1 MAISPAD
8 FYAYSRAT
16 GTQLPD
22 DPEERA
28 KLAPEVV
35 AFRRGQLRNAA
46 PKENEGFDFGS
57 ALAVG
62 ATLVGAGLAT
72 LAARRGLRA
81 KPSVAAPKV
90 ETILPETVARAQT
103 AAQTQD
109 FGAVGSLVRDLPTPQ
124 EPAVL
129 RQPLT
134 GQTSPLPRRQPGS
147 FAELTGIE
155 QEIIAEVKAGELLN
169 EILEEQREIDKENKF
184 QTRVVQGIEGK
195 EKAGA
200 KNFLAQSRREKEAEG
215 FSPRSYVES
224 TGAVAPSEDLTTIQ
238 INNTPVVANQQI
250 NAVESGEDQFTGRQ
264 LREMQRDTD
273 TTRTGKTS
281 PVSLPIVFEREA
293 SPLTDAAG
301 SVLPVGDSM
310 VAKLNR
316 NKTRRQLALN
326 QARATLGL
334 AETDAPLPEGFSMV
348 PEGEVS
354 AAAGELAA
362 QKLREAKQRKQKQSP
377 SPITQEW
384 KEILFDESGLLNK
397 EILAKNL
404 GDEKVFPGQLANM
417 LIEGMSSSSTVR
429 ALSTGNFND
438 IEIDPDI
445 HRVATQHVKENLLKF
460 DDADSIKRYLISG
473 GIAGEYQPPST
484 KGFGYTGTESMPT
497 QLVSISKKGGEEL
510 VLVSGPRT
518 SSRRTRSDLEPLFF
532 DPDTK
537 TLIRKSDIG
546 ATQSSEAVA
555 GTGIGAEIGQA
566 VAFVPRE
573 DVAGFVNLPGVN
585 ASGPENVNK
594 SQGVGYAIGG
604 LKELGSIGSGQISSK
619 DWKAIRQRR
628 KELGLKPTE
637 TNAEIEGMLERA
649 RGRDDVDLSV
659 QPRPLFRDP
668 YDALEKGN
676 VKLSRNNT
684 PYLVVDA
691 LMLKANPGLETYLSA
706 DPNYSNFLFA
716 NPATGQNFTSVYEAT
731 NTYNRLANNVNAK
744 LITGA
749 ESRIAALEKGE
760 NLEVQVTVRG
770 NKLVKTA
777 LNPNFVVDQVVRRN
791 SRGETIVSNVTLSQ
805 AIRNQLL
812 FPIVRD
818 SKGMPMRGQ
827 PLLQEHTLIDEQ
839 GQEGAKY
846 FKQTRYLV
854 PENKTYVDKETGEIR
869 AQILGFGDTELA
881 VAPTTL
887 NPSDTRL
894 TAKNNY
900 LFLQGVNNALEEITG
915 QRIKVID
922 DAIYLGREKGFEF
935 MGGPSKNPVLREAL
949 TVANTLTQTSEKS
962 RIRMQEPEKDFGLG
976 ERYGLGARQSER
988 PRRNV
993 PSGIQLTNLPVQKV
1007 VFTEMQDPSSVEMR
1021 SVTQLKDTGRTMTL
1035 ALTPEVIGGKRL
1047 AAFVLDY
1054 TQTSGKPMRIAA
1066 FNQAVLDLSN
1076 QLGADPAELSR
1087 QAATFLRGSREQARV
1102 GPVMS
1107 QGRRALQAMD
1117 RPSPAEE
1124 IAQTIAEYDFNET
1137 IGSDIESVLQ
1147 GPQVPLDVDMELTAR
1162 QAQRARVEPPGT
1174 TEKFTIDDQM
1184 LSNQMNRLMAQ
1195 AGRRAAKRRRR

>member
-1 MAISPAD
+1 MALSPAD
-8 FYAYSRAT
+8 FAAYSRAT
-16 GTQLPD
+16 GTPYPE

-28 KLAPEVV
+28 ELAPRVLE
-35 AFRRGQLRNAA
+35 FRRNQLKSQEDQGVDPLSVGIGLGLAA
-46 PKENEGFDFGS
+46 AAGGAAYGIRKLFGKANLPKESGKSGVTQGPLNISQID
-57 ALAVG
+57 LD
-62 ATLVGAGLAT
+62 
-72 LAARRGLRA
+72 AARERKTRA
-81 KPSVAAPKV
+81 DAARTAPSTPPPSKQPIPSPAQQTQAESTPAFKF
-90 ETILPETVARAQT
+90 LPEGRVSTS
-103 AAQTQD
+103 D
-109 FGAVGSLVRDLPTPQ
+109 FLLSQLTREIPDL
-124 EPAVL
+124 
-129 RQPLT
+129 
-134 GQTSPLPRRQPGS
+134 TSVQ
-147 FAELTGIE
+147 
-155 QEIIAEVKAGELLN
+155 
-169 EILEEQREIDKENKF
+169 QREVNNVSRQAAEAVDTGLDQQDLKINRAVQID
-184 QTRVVQGIEGK
+184 I
-195 EKAGA
+195 
-200 KNFLAQSRREKEAEG
+200 
-215 FSPRSYVES
+215 
-224 TGAVAPSEDLTTIQ
+224 
-238 INNTPVVANQQI
+238 
-250 NAVESGEDQFTGRQ
+250 
-264 LREMQRDTD
+264 D
-273 TTRTGKTS
+273 TTRNGGTS
-281 PVSLPIVFEREA
+281 PVSLPIVFERED
-293 SPLTDAAG
+293 SPLTDAVG
-301 SVLPVGDSM
+301 SVLPVGDSL

-362 QKLREAKQRKQKQSP
+362 QKLREAKQRKQNQTP
-377 SPITQEW
+377 APITQEW
-384 KEILFDESGLLNK
+384 QEILFDESGLLNK
-397 EILAKNL
+397 EVLAKNL

-417 LIEGMSSSSTVR
+417 LREGMSSSSTAR

-445 HRVATQHVKENLLKF
+445 HRIVTQHIKENVLKF
-460 DDADSIKRYLISG
+460 DDADSIKRYLVSG
-473 GIAGEYQPPST
+473 GMAGEYQPPST

-497 QLVSISKKGGEEL
+497 QVVSISRKGGEEL
-510 VLVSGPRT
+510 VSVSGPRT

-555 GTGIGAEIGQA
+555 GTGIGAEVGQA

-573 DVAGFVNLPGVN
+573 DVAGFVGLPGVS
-585 ASGPENVNK
+585 ASGPEDVNK
-594 SQGVGYAIGG
+594 FQGVGYAIGG
-604 LKELGSIGSGQISSK
+604 LKELGSTGTRQISSEN
-619 DWKAIRQRR
+619 WKAIQQRR

-637 TNAEIEGMLERA
+637 TNEEIQGMLERA
-649 RGRDDVDLSV
+649 RGGKDTDLNV

-676 VKLSRNNT
+676 VKLSRNDS
-684 PYLVVDA
+684 PYLVVDP
-691 LMLKANPGLETYLSA
+691 LMLKANPGLEDYLSA
-706 DPNYSNFLFA
+706 DPNYSNFLFT
-716 NPATGQNFTSVYEAT
+716 NPATGQNFTSVHEAT

-744 LITGA
+744 LITGT
-749 ESRIAALEKGE
+749 ESRIGALEKGE
-760 NLEVQVTVRG
+760 NLEVQVTARG

-777 LNPNFVVDQVVRRN
+777 LNPNLVVDQVVRRN
-791 SRGETIVSNVTLSQ
+791 PKGETIVSDVTLSQ

-812 FPIVRD
+812 SPFVKDNTGAIVRD
-818 SKGMPMRGQ
+818 PKGMPMRGQ
-827 PLLQEHTLIDEQ
+827 PLIQEHTLIDEQ

-846 FKQTRYLV
+846 FKQARYLV
-854 PENKTYVDKETGEIR
+854 PENKTYVDKETGETR
-869 AQILGFGDTELA
+869 AQMLGLGDTGLD

-887 NPSDTRL
+887 DPSDTRL

-900 LFLQGVNNALEEITG
+900 LFLQGVNNALEGITG

-922 DAIYLGREKGFEF
+922 DALYLGREKGFEF

-949 TVANTLTQTSEKS
+949 TIANTLAQTSEKS
-962 RIRMQEPEKDFGLG
+962 RVRMQEPGEDLGLG

-993 PSGIQLTNLPVQKV
+993 PSGVQLTDLPIQKV
-1007 VFTEMQDPSSVEMR
+1007 VQTEMRDPSSGEMR
-1021 SVTQLKDTGRTMTL
+1021 AVTQLKGTGQTMTREL
-1035 ALTPEVIGGKRL
+1035 APEVVGGKRL

-1054 TQTSGKPMRIAA
+1054 TQTSGKPMRTAA

-1124 IAQTIAEYDFNET
+1124 IAQTIAEYDFGET
-1137 IGSDIESVLQ
+1137 IGSDIESALR
-1147 GPQVPLDVDMELTAR
+1147 GPQVPLDVDIELTAR
-1162 QAQRARVEPPGT
+1162 QAQRAKVEPPGT

-1184 LSNQMNRLMAQ
+1184 LSNQMSRLMAQ
-1195 AGRRAAKRRRR
+1195 AGRRSGKRRRR

>member
-1 MAISPAD
+1 MALSPAD
-8 FYAYSRAT
+8 FAAYSRAT
-16 GTQLPD
+16 GTPYPE
-22 DPEERA
+22 DPEEKA
-28 KLAPEVV
+28 ELAPQV
-35 AFRRGQLRNAA
+35 AEFRRNQLKQDQSGGVDPLSVGIGLGLAAAAGGAAYGIRKLLGRANLPKESGKSGVTQGPLNISEVDMNAA
-46 PKENEGFDFGS
+46 REMKTRAD
-57 ALAVG
+57 
-62 ATLVGAGLAT
+62 
-72 LAARRGLRA
+72 AARA
-81 KPSVAAPKV
+81 TASTPPPSKQPITSPTQQTQPKSTPV
-90 ETILPETVARAQT
+90 FKSLPEGRVSTS
-103 AAQTQD
+103 D
-109 FGAVGSLVRDLPTPQ
+109 FLLSQ
-124 EPAVL
+124 
-129 RQPLT
+129 LT
-134 GQTSPLPRRQPGS
+134 
-147 FAELTGIE
+147 
-155 QEIIAEVKAGELLN
+155 
-169 EILEEQREIDKENKF
+169 REI
-184 QTRVVQGIEGK
+184 
-195 EKAGA
+195 
-200 KNFLAQSRREKEAEG
+200 
-215 FSPRSYVES
+215 P
-224 TGAVAPSEDLTTIQ
+224 DLTSLQQRQ
-238 INNTPVVANQQI
+238 INDISRQ
-250 NAVESGEDQFTGRQ
+250 AVEAVDTGLDQQDLKINRAVQ
-264 LREMQRDTD
+264 VDID
-273 TTRTGKTS
+273 TTRTGGTS
-281 PVSLPIVFEREA
+281 PVSLPIVFERED
-293 SPLTDAAG
+293 SPLTSAVG

-326 QARATLGL
+326 KARATLGL

-362 QKLREAKQRKQKQSP
+362 QKLREAKQRKQNQSP
-377 SPITQEW
+377 APITQEW
-384 KEILFDESGLLNK
+384 EEILFDESGLLNK

-417 LIEGMSSSSTVR
+417 LREGMSSSSTAR

-445 HRVATQHVKENLLKF
+445 HRVVTQHVKENVLKF
-460 DDADSIKRYLISG
+460 DDADSVKRYLISG
-473 GIAGEYQPPST
+473 GMAGEYQPPST

-497 QLVSISKKGGEEL
+497 QVVSISRKGGEEL
-510 VLVSGPRT
+510 VSVSGPRT

-555 GTGIGAEIGQA
+555 GTGIGAEVGQA

-573 DVAGFVNLPGVN
+573 DVAGFVGLPGVS
-585 ASGPENVNK
+585 ASGPEDINK
-594 SQGVGYAIGG
+594 TQGVDYAIGG
-604 LKELGSIGSGQISSK
+604 LKELGSTGTRQISSEN
-619 DWKAIRQRR
+619 WKAIQQRR

-637 TNAEIEGMLERA
+637 TNEEIQGMLERA
-649 RGRDDVDLSV
+649 RGGKDTDLSV

-676 VKLSRNNT
+676 VKLSRNDS
-684 PYLVVDA
+684 PYLVVDP
-691 LMLKANPGLETYLSA
+691 LMLKANPGLETYLSS
-706 DPNYSNFLFA
+706 DPNYSNFLFT
-716 NPATGQNFTSVYEAT
+716 NPATGQNFTSVHEAT

-744 LITGA
+744 LITGT
-749 ESRIAALEKGE
+749 ESRINALEKGE
-760 NLEVQVTVRG
+760 NLEVQVTARG

-777 LNPNFVVDQVVRRN
+777 LNPNLVVDQVVRRN
-791 SRGETIVSNVTLSQ
+791 PKGETIVSDVTLSQ

-812 FPIVRD
+812 SPFVKDNTGSIVRD
-818 SKGMPMRGQ
+818 PKGMPMRGQ
-827 PLLQEHTLIDEQ
+827 PLIQEHTLIDEQ

-854 PENKTYVDKETGEIR
+854 PENKTYVDKETGETR
-869 AQILGFGDTELA
+869 AQMLGLGDTNLE
-881 VAPTTL
+881 VASTTL
-887 NPSDTRL
+887 DPSDTRL

-900 LFLQGVNNALEEITG
+900 LFLQGVNNALEGITG

-922 DAIYLGREKGFEF
+922 DALYLGREKGFEF

-949 TVANTLTQTSEKS
+949 TIANTLAQTSEKS
-962 RIRMQEPEKDFGLG
+962 RVRMQEPGEDLGLG
-976 ERYGLGARQSER
+976 ERYGLGARKSER

-993 PSGIQLTNLPVQKV
+993 PSGVQLTDLPIQKV
-1007 VFTEMQDPSSVEMR
+1007 VQTEMRDPSSGEMR
-1021 SVTQLKDTGRTMTL
+1021 AVTQLKGTGQTMTREL
-1035 ALTPEVIGGKRL
+1035 APEVVGGKRL

-1054 TQTSGKPMRIAA
+1054 TQTSGKPMRTAA

-1124 IAQTIAEYDFNET
+1124 IAQTIAEYDFGET
-1137 IGSDIESVLQ
+1137 IGSDIESALR
-1147 GPQVPLDVDMELTAR
+1147 GPQAPLDVDMELTAR
-1162 QAQRARVEPPGT
+1162 QAQRAKVEPPGT

-1184 LSNQMNRLMAQ
+1184 LSNQMSRLMAQ
-1195 AGRRAAKRRRR
+1195 AGRRSGKRRRR

>member
-1 MAISPAD
+1 MALSPAD
-8 FYAYSRAT
+8 FAAYSRAT
-16 GTQLPD
+16 GTPYPE

-28 KLAPEVV
+28 ELAPRVLE
-35 AFRRGQLRNAA
+35 FRRNQLKSQEDQGVDPLSVGIGLGLAA
-46 PKENEGFDFGS
+46 AAGGAAYGIRKLFGKANLPKESGKSGVTQGPLNISQID
-57 ALAVG
+57 LD
-62 ATLVGAGLAT
+62 
-72 LAARRGLRA
+72 AARERKTRA
-81 KPSVAAPKV
+81 DAARTAPSTPPPSKQPIPSPAQQTQAESTPAFKF
-90 ETILPETVARAQT
+90 LPEGRVSTS
-103 AAQTQD
+103 D
-109 FGAVGSLVRDLPTPQ
+109 FLLSQLTREIPDL
-124 EPAVL
+124 
-129 RQPLT
+129 
-134 GQTSPLPRRQPGS
+134 TSVQ
-147 FAELTGIE
+147 
-155 QEIIAEVKAGELLN
+155 
-169 EILEEQREIDKENKF
+169 QREVNNVSRQAAEAVDTGLDQQDLKINRAVQID
-184 QTRVVQGIEGK
+184 I
-195 EKAGA
+195 
-200 KNFLAQSRREKEAEG
+200 
-215 FSPRSYVES
+215 
-224 TGAVAPSEDLTTIQ
+224 
-238 INNTPVVANQQI
+238 
-250 NAVESGEDQFTGRQ
+250 
-264 LREMQRDTD
+264 D
-273 TTRTGKTS
+273 TTRNGGTS
-281 PVSLPIVFEREA
+281 PVSLPIVFERED
-293 SPLTDAAG
+293 SPLTDAVD
-301 SVLPVGDSM
+301 SVLPVGDSL

-326 QARATLGL
+326 QARAILGL

-362 QKLREAKQRKQKQSP
+362 QKLREAKQRKQNQAP
-377 SPITQEW
+377 APITQEW
-384 KEILFDESGLLNK
+384 QEILFDESGLLNK

-417 LIEGMSSSSTVR
+417 LREGMSSSSTAR

-445 HRVATQHVKENLLKF
+445 HRIVTQHVKENVLKF
-460 DDADSIKRYLISG
+460 DDADSIKRYLVSG
-473 GIAGEYQPPST
+473 GMAGEYQPPST

-497 QLVSISKKGGEEL
+497 QVVSISRKGGEEL
-510 VLVSGPRT
+510 VSVSGPRT

-573 DVAGFVNLPGVN
+573 DVAGFVGLPGVE
-585 ASGPENVNK
+585 ASGPEDVNK
-594 SQGVGYAIGG
+594 FQGVGYAIGG
-604 LKELGSIGSGQISSK
+604 LKELGSTGTRQISSEN
-619 DWKAIRQRR
+619 WKAIQQRR

-637 TNAEIEGMLERA
+637 TNEEIQGMLERA
-649 RGRDDVDLSV
+649 RGGKDTDLSV

-676 VKLSRNNT
+676 VKLSRNDS
-684 PYLVVDA
+684 PYLVVDP
-691 LMLKANPGLETYLSA
+691 LMLKANPGLETYLSS
-706 DPNYSNFLFA
+706 DPNYSNFLFT
-716 NPATGQNFTSVYEAT
+716 NPATGQNFTSVHEAT

-744 LITGA
+744 LITGT
-749 ESRIAALEKGE
+749 ESRIGALEKGE
-760 NLEVQVTVRG
+760 NLEVQVTARG

-777 LNPNFVVDQVVRRN
+777 LNPNLVVDQVVRRN
-791 SRGETIVSNVTLSQ
+791 PKGETIVSDVTLSQ

-812 FPIVRD
+812 SPFVKDNTGSIVRD
-818 SKGMPMRGQ
+818 PKGMPMRGQ
-827 PLLQEHTLIDEQ
+827 PLIQEHTLIDEQ

-854 PENKTYVDKETGEIR
+854 PENKTYVDKKTGETR
-869 AQILGFGDTELA
+869 AQMLGLGDTNLE
-881 VAPTTL
+881 VASTTL
-887 NPSDTRL
+887 DPSDTRL

-900 LFLQGVNNALEEITG
+900 LFLQGVNNALEGITG

-922 DAIYLGREKGFEF
+922 DALYLGREKGFEF

-949 TVANTLTQTSEKS
+949 TIANTLAQTSEKS
-962 RIRMQEPEKDFGLG
+962 RVRMQEPGEDLGLG

-993 PSGIQLTNLPVQKV
+993 PSGVQLTDLPIQKV
-1007 VFTEMQDPSSVEMR
+1007 VQTEMRDPSSGEMR
-1021 SVTQLKDTGRTMTL
+1021 AVTQLKGTGQTMTREL
-1035 ALTPEVIGGKRL
+1035 APEVVGGKRL

-1054 TQTSGKPMRIAA
+1054 TQTSGKPMRTAA

-1124 IAQTIAEYDFNET
+1124 VAQTIAEYDFGET
-1137 IGSDIESVLQ
+1137 IGSDIENALR

-1162 QAQRARVEPPGT
+1162 QAQRAKVEPPGT

-1184 LSNQMNRLMAQ
+1184 LSNQMSRLMAQ
-1195 AGRRAAKRRRR
+1195 AGRRSGKRRRR

>member
-1 MAISPAD
+1 MALSPAD
-8 FYAYSRAT
+8 FAAYSRAT
-16 GTQLPD
+16 GTPYPE
-22 DPEERA
+22 DPEEKA
-28 KLAPEVV
+28 ELAPQV
-35 AFRRGQLRNAA
+35 AEFRRNQLKQDQSGGVDPLSVGIGLGLAAAAGGAAYGIRKLLGRANLPKESGKSGVTQGPLNISEVDMNAA
-46 PKENEGFDFGS
+46 REMKTRAD
-57 ALAVG
+57 
-62 ATLVGAGLAT
+62 
-72 LAARRGLRA
+72 AARA
-81 KPSVAAPKV
+81 TASTPPPSKQPITSPTQQTQPKSTPV
-90 ETILPETVARAQT
+90 FKSLPEGRVSTS
-103 AAQTQD
+103 D
-109 FGAVGSLVRDLPTPQ
+109 FLLSQ
-124 EPAVL
+124 
-129 RQPLT
+129 LT
-134 GQTSPLPRRQPGS
+134 
-147 FAELTGIE
+147 
-155 QEIIAEVKAGELLN
+155 
-169 EILEEQREIDKENKF
+169 REI
-184 QTRVVQGIEGK
+184 
-195 EKAGA
+195 
-200 KNFLAQSRREKEAEG
+200 
-215 FSPRSYVES
+215 P
-224 TGAVAPSEDLTTIQ
+224 DLTSLQQRQ
-238 INNTPVVANQQI
+238 INDISRQ
-250 NAVESGEDQFTGRQ
+250 AVEAVDTGLDQQDLKINRAVQ
-264 LREMQRDTD
+264 VDID
-273 TTRTGKTS
+273 TTRTGGTS
-281 PVSLPIVFEREA
+281 PVSLPIVFERED
-293 SPLTDAAG
+293 SPLTSAVG

-326 QARATLGL
+326 KARATLGL

-362 QKLREAKQRKQKQSP
+362 QKLREAKQRKQNQSP
-377 SPITQEW
+377 APITQEW
-384 KEILFDESGLLNK
+384 EEILFDESGLLNK

-417 LIEGMSSSSTVR
+417 LREGMSSSSTAR

-445 HRVATQHVKENLLKF
+445 HRVVTQHVKENVLKF
-460 DDADSIKRYLISG
+460 DDADSVKRYLISG
-473 GIAGEYQPPST
+473 GMAGEYQPPST

-497 QLVSISKKGGEEL
+497 QVVSISRKGGEEL
-510 VLVSGPRT
+510 VSVSGPRT

-555 GTGIGAEIGQA
+555 GTGIGAEVGQA

-573 DVAGFVNLPGVN
+573 DVAGFVGLPGVS
-585 ASGPENVNK
+585 ASGPEDINK
-594 SQGVGYAIGG
+594 TQGVDYAIGG
-604 LKELGSIGSGQISSK
+604 LKELGSTGTRQISSEN
-619 DWKAIRQRR
+619 WKAIQQRR

-637 TNAEIEGMLERA
+637 TNEEIQGMLERA
-649 RGRDDVDLSV
+649 RGGKDTDLSV

-676 VKLSRNNT
+676 VKLSRNDS
-684 PYLVVDA
+684 PYLVVDP
-691 LMLKANPGLETYLSA
+691 LMLKANPGLETYLSS
-706 DPNYSNFLFA
+706 DPNYSNFLFT
-716 NPATGQNFTSVYEAT
+716 NPATGQNFTSVHEAT

-744 LITGA
+744 LITGT
-749 ESRIAALEKGE
+749 ESRINALEKGE
-760 NLEVQVTVRG
+760 NLEVQVTARG

-777 LNPNFVVDQVVRRN
+777 LNPNLVVDQVVRRN
-791 SRGETIVSNVTLSQ
+791 PKGETIVSDVTLSQ

-812 FPIVRD
+812 SPFVKDNTGSIVRD
-818 SKGMPMRGQ
+818 PKGMPMRGQ
-827 PLLQEHTLIDEQ
+827 PLIQEHTLIDEQ

-854 PENKTYVDKETGEIR
+854 PENKTYVDKETGETR
-869 AQILGFGDTELA
+869 AQMLGLGDTNLE
-881 VAPTTL
+881 VASTTL
-887 NPSDTRL
+887 DPSDTRL

-900 LFLQGVNNALEEITG
+900 LFLQGVNNALEGITG

-922 DAIYLGREKGFEF
+922 DALYLGREKGFEF

-949 TVANTLTQTSEKS
+949 TIANTLAQTSEKS
-962 RIRMQEPEKDFGLG
+962 RVRMQEPGEDLGLE
-976 ERYGLGARQSER
+976 ERYGLGARKSER

-993 PSGIQLTNLPVQKV
+993 PSGVQLTDLPIQKV
-1007 VFTEMQDPSSVEMR
+1007 VQTEMRDPSSGEMR
-1021 SVTQLKDTGRTMTL
+1021 AVTQLKGTGQTMTREL
-1035 ALTPEVIGGKRL
+1035 APEVVGGKRL

-1054 TQTSGKPMRIAA
+1054 TQTSGKPMRTAA

-1124 IAQTIAEYDFNET
+1124 IAQTIAEYDFGET
-1137 IGSDIESVLQ
+1137 IGSDIESALR
-1147 GPQVPLDVDMELTAR
+1147 GPQAPLDVDMELTAR
-1162 QAQRARVEPPGT
+1162 QAQRAKVEPPGT

-1184 LSNQMNRLMAQ
+1184 LSNQMSRLMAQ
-1195 AGRRAAKRRRR
+1195 AGRRSGKRRRR